1 MDSALKFGATD
12 SCWEDIVYQ
21 LARIGDG
28 EWMEASEA
36 DLILLA
42 DVDHAEAFMQKLGL
56 LYFIKNHGPEIKELP
71 LGLDKKDLVAHE
83 EQKQKERI
91 NRLLDIYN
99 DYRFLYEWFK
109 DEEYAEVMKAV
120 ILELKNIIENNKK
133 TS

>member
-1 MDSALKFGATD
+1 MCRSKGHKNDFFKIIGFRTEIWRYKDS
-12 SCWEDIVYQ
+12 SWEDIVYE

-71 LGLDKKDLVAHE
+71 LGLDKE
-83 EQKQKERI
+83 GSCC
-91 NRLLDIYN
+91 
-99 DYRFLYEWFK
+99 
-109 DEEYAEVMKAV
+109 
-120 ILELKNIIENNKK
+120 
-133 TS
+133 T